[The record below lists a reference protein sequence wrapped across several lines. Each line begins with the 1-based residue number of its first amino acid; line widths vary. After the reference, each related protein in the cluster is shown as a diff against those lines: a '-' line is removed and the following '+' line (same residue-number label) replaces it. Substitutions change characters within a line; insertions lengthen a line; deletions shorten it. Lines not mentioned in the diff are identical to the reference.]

1 MRHGAPPMCIH
12 CGKPEAR
19 YHPSGYCES
28 SDTRFEAEEKGPR
41 PGDKFVETPAQK
53 LGANY
58 LWTEVV
64 ETVLDVYPSSPGN
77 GCWLVMWEADSGGDD
92 PRSEKRTTLVK
103 RGDDGRWVRAD

>member
-41 PGDKFVETPAQK
+41 PGDKFVEMPGKAGQW
-53 LGANY
+53 G
-58 LWTEVV
+58 EIV
-64 ETVLDVYPSSPGN
+64 ETVLDVYPSSDRGR
-77 GCWLVMWEADSGGDD
+77 WLVMWEFDSGGDD
-92 PRSEKRTTLVK
+92 PRSEKRTTMVK
-103 RGDDGRWVRAD
+103 RGGDGRWVRAD

>member
-1 MRHGAPPMCIH
+1 MCIH

-41 PGDKFVETPAQK
+41 PGDKFVEMPRKAGQW
-53 LGANY
+53 G
-58 LWTEVV
+58 EIV

-77 GCWLVMWEADSGGDD
+77 GCWLVMWEEFSDVV
-92 PRSEKRTTLVK
+92 KRTTLVR